1 MALLAS
7 LGAAPARAASGC
19 HAQPGEAQRHTYDSA
34 ILGQPMTYS
43 IYLPACY
50 DGNTPLPVLYLLHGS
65 NGDDQQWLRLELA
78 AALEH
83 GLRLGYLP
91 PMVVVLPDGG
101 WVANENRFDNRS
113 WASVFMQELLPAVEA
128 RYHVRQDAAGRA
140 IGGLSRG
147 GFWAYHLGLR
157 YPKVFGAVGGHS
169 AFFDPANAPP
179 DANPLNLAAAYDGQA
194 RLWLDRGRDDYAQY
208 GLDLMSQ
215 RLVAAGIAHQY
226 TVYPRGEHNADYWAL
241 HLPEYLAF
249 YAESWHAP
257 LPAAAAAPLPHTLLP
272 IVAFNSPRLSLETS
286 QLLAALAGAR
296 DPLLLLEPGIAG
308 ALRQAGYA
316 LHPGTRLGDPA
327 EVDAAL
333 RANGLLYTL
342 RPFAAPYAGGPPRAL
357 LLRQGDALFSALT
370 WADYPLS
377 APAASRPY
385 RLTFSGVTALARGV
399 IPALDARGIAWAASG
414 IEAYT
419 RASDL
424 FHMSNEVSFAPRC
437 PQSDQPVLGGL
448 CSKDEHFGLLGLL
461 GADVIEL
468 TGNHNNDYNRDPY
481 LRTLDFYRQA
491 GMLTVG
497 GGETLAQAR
506 QPLLLE
512 AGGTTLGLLACNWN
526 GPQIALATDAAQGA
540 AFCERAWLAEAV
552 PALAQQADVVI
563 VLVQYAE
570 YERLRPIERQVNDFR
585 FLADLGADV
594 VLGSQAHRPQI
605 YELYQGA
612 GGHTALLHYGLGN
625 LFFDQTSLP
634 NRQFLMDTLL
644 LLDGRVAGVELLP
657 GIIEEQARP
666 RPMTAAEEARF
677 GQEVLME
684 TRFPA
689 GP

>member
-1 MALLAS
+1 M
-7 LGAAPARAASGC
+7 
-19 HAQPGEAQRHTYDSA
+19 QPGEVRRRTYESA
-34 ILGQPMTYS
+34 ILGQTMAYS

-50 DGNTPLPVLYLLHGS
+50 DTDTPLPVLYLMHGS
-65 NGDDQQWLRLELA
+65 NGDDEQWLRLGLID
-78 AALEH
+78 ALEH

-91 PMVVVLPDGG
+91 PMAVVLPNGT
-101 WVANENRFDNRS
+101 WIANENRFDNRS
-113 WASVFMQELLPAVEA
+113 WASVFLQELMPAVEA
-128 RYHVRQDAAGRA
+128 RYRVRQDAAGRA
-140 IGGLSRG
+140 VGGLSRG
-147 GFWAYHLGLR
+147 GFWAYYLGLR
-157 YPKVFGAVGGHS
+157 YPDVFGAVGGHS
-169 AFFDPANAPP
+169 AFFDPANAPAE
-179 DANPLNLAAAYDGQA
+179 ANPLNLAAAYTGQA

-208 GLDLMSQ
+208 GLDLMAQ
-215 RLVAAGIAHQY
+215 RLTDAGVTHRY
-226 TVYPRGEHNADYWAL
+226 TVYPRGEHNPAYWAL

-249 YAESWHAP
+249 YAERWHRP
-257 LPAAAAAPLPHTLLP
+257 LPAPVTSPLSQTLLP
-272 IVAFNSPRLSLETS
+272 VVAFSSPRFSVDTS
-286 QLLAALAGAR
+286 QLAATLGGER
-296 DPLLLLEPGIAG
+296 DPLLVLEPGVAS
-308 ALRQAGYA
+308 ALRQADYA
-316 LHPGTRLGDPA
+316 LHPGTRLADRTQ
-327 EVDAAL
+327 VDAAL

-342 RPFAAPYAGGPPRAL
+342 RPLAREAAPGSLPRVL
-357 LLRQGDALFSALT
+357 LLREGDALFSVFT
-370 WADYPLS
+370 WPDYPLS
-377 APAASRPY
+377 VPAARRPY
-385 RLTFSGVTALARGV
+385 RMTFSGVTALARGV

-424 FHMSNEVSFAPRC
+424 FHISSEVSFAPRC

-448 CSKDEHFGLLGLL
+448 CSKDEHFGLFPLL
-461 GADVIEL
+461 GVDLIEL

-512 AGGTTLGLLACNWN
+512 AGGTTVGLLACNWN
-526 GPQIALATDAAQGA
+526 GPQFALATSDSQGA
-540 AFCERAWLAEAV
+540 AFCERPWLAEAV

-605 YELYQGA
+605 YEFYQAA
-612 GGHTALLHYGLGN
+612 GDQPALLHYGLGN

-634 NRQFLMDTLL
+634 NRQFFMDTLL
-644 LLDGRVAGVELLP
+644 IQDGRVAGVELLP

-666 RPMTAAEEARF
+666 RPMTEDEALAL
-677 GQEVLME
+677 GQEVLPE
-684 TRFPA
+684 TIFPP
-689 GP
+689 GG